1 MLYHRF
7 TNSENPMSNW
17 GHAMFST
24 NRSKVENYG
33 KNEFTFKSTKDNRR
47 TIKSLK
53 ALIIKTWKYDQQ
65 NGFTGDFGNGC
76 TDDYYYNVEENDVD
90 ALSIYNSFD
99 PSDIVDS
106 ANAWDSDLYQWFW
119 ERIAEP
125 NGIMAVTTQDGA
137 IVFDVEL
144 IKEVA

>member
-7 TNSENPMSNW
+7 TNSSNVMSNW
-17 GHAMFST
+17 GHAMFAA
-24 NRSKVENYG
+24 NRDAVENYG
-33 KNEFTFKSTKDNRR
+33 SKEFIFKSSRDNSK

-53 ALIIKTWKYDQQ
+53 SLIIKTWKYDQK

-76 TDDYYYNVEENDVD
+76 TDDYYYNVKDNAVD
-90 ALSIYNSFD
+90 AISIYNSFD
-99 PSDIVDS
+99 PSSVVES
-106 ANAWDSDLYQWFW
+106 ADAWDSELYQWFW

-137 IVFDVEL
+137 IVFDADL
-144 IKEVA
+144 IKEVC